1 MKYPA
6 ALIFLDWYAADPAS
20 ALDRHALPR
29 GVGGRGRMNRA
40 CCSRE
45 ARGRSSAR
53 RRSSP
58 SFRRSRTTRRSPAA
72 GCRAP
77 SPGKFLYTGSDGIV
91 LGAYDPQNQVIYVN
105 SSQFDADAK
114 YGGDAQALV
123 TACLHEGRHAYQHQ
137 AVRGLVR
144 QADPAQV
151 ALWKD
156 NLADGHYIS
165 FRQDP
170 RAYYQQP
177 VEADARRFAEEK
189 YAQPR
194 RAAPGA
200 GDAGGLRSPRTERC
214 SSGSWPARR
223 RSCRRRLLCAG
234 RRRGGRHRDALK
246 GERPAPP
253 FPRFFP
259 FAQRRRR
266 AQIQAR

>member
-1 MKYPA
+1 MTYEQGVLLTGSAWPQLSEEKKLAVLQAIENHA
-6 ALIFLDWYAADPAS
+6 AFTCG
-20 ALDRHALPR
+20 RLPCP
-29 GVGGRGRMNRA
+29 VA
-40 CCSRE
+40 
-45 ARGRSSAR
+45 
-53 RRSSP
+53 
-58 SFRRSRTTRRSPAA
+58 
-72 GCRAP
+72 
-77 SPGKFLYTGSDGIV
+77 GKFLYTGSDGIV

-189 YAQPR
+189 YAQLAAQR
-194 RAAPGA
+194 QGLEAQEASLAAHRALFERQLA
-200 GDAGGLRSPRTERC
+200 GEEAQLPQAACFAQDEGEAGGIAMR
-214 SSGSWPARR
+214 
-223 RSCRRRLLCAG
+223 
-234 RRRGGRHRDALK
+234 
-246 GERPAPP
+246 
-253 FPRFFP
+253 
-259 FAQRRRR
+259 
-266 AQIQAR
+266 